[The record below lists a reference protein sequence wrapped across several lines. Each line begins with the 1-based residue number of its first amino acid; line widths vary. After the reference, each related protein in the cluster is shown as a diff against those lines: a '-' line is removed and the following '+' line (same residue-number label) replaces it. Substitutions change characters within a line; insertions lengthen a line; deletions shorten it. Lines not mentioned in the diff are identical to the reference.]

1 VDPAKDFQDAVVIKS
16 FGLLLLIAFVSQED
30 DLQQGNTAHVRAYP
44 DCDQLVTKASSL
56 AGAGRYVEALAIY
69 EEAMEKHPDS
79 VVPLDKTRAIGV
91 REYVL
96 NRIAAWPEE
105 GQAACRRRTDPPA
118 DHRFQGAKRSRDVD
132 ALELL
137 IEQYPHSSVVDDA
150 LGLIGNLHL
159 DAGENERAAAALS
172 RLQARAGTVD
182 HAVVMARLGLAW
194 ARSGRRKLVE
204 ELAKRDHSGATI
216 LVGGKEALLSDHLK
230 GLAAGMNEESAA
242 APPLALPAWEMLGGD
257 PSGSRLAESGVKPTK
272 LAWSDTIGLPRLDGD
287 EAIFRG
293 RARISTAE
301 YRPLFPV
308 VSDGVLYV
316 HNGITLSAYNLF
328 ARTADRLWQFRVPP
342 PAGEVMFD
350 DRAIFAPAVHDGRVF
365 ANLITAVGGAE
376 DQLGFVRVKF
386 PFSRRALFAFDA
398 ATGKLLWNV
407 GGKLHG
413 DTLGEIATFSTGPT
427 AEDGRLYIGA
437 TRQKISTDLFEHY
450 VLCIDAATGRI
461 LWATFTASGGTEINL
476 FGNSTR
482 ECLGTPVAV
491 TEDSVFVSTN
501 HGVIAA
507 LEKKTGRIRWTWRY
521 RQLPVMPTR
530 NVNVTKN
537 PLGWVNSPPVAARG
551 IVVVTPTDSPYLY
564 GLNARTGL
572 LVWERLRGR
581 DVRVI
586 YGVKDATLVLGGERL
601 EFCDIRTG
609 RPTDATASPEIG
621 ATGRGVVAEDGIYVP
636 CRDMLRKVGWDGR
649 WIETASR
656 RLTGGIGDGGNLVV
670 VDGALVVA
678 TQEAIQVY
686 FDRRDQEKEIL
697 EALERDPDNPALLYR
712 GAIRYL
718 QSGATDPA
726 ATLLARAVGIMAKS
740 SRPENERLYHAACK
754 RLFSV
759 TMEGGRA
766 ELQAGRLAEAGR
778 RFAEARSCA
787 VDAPSRIEAAL
798 ACARVHLMGKEDA
811 LAVNE
816 YQSLL
821 LEEEADFDL
830 ARHAIAAILTTVGRV
845 LYAAH
850 EGRAAAL
857 LNVATTAEEL
867 FKVFRLY
874 PNSRA
879 AEAALYK
886 RAMAPGREDDEI
898 AALRLFLREFSES
911 NLAPEATASLVRRL
925 EKKGHHAS
933 AGTLLRRM
941 ARMFPDGEVT
951 DDGRKVKARD
961 FAERRLA
968 TEVHGRPLEA
978 EPLSRLAPPV
988 RKFFEFTEKEDY
1000 SEGAPLRAEGVPPVG
1015 TADLI
1020 LMQYAKHGA
1029 AAVKAI
1035 DSRTGKE
1042 VWQHKLGSMV
1052 RFASFLEEAL
1062 LIADDTSLV
1071 RLDPRDGKVEWRYA
1085 SKTTM
1090 RGFALAG
1097 TLLFFFADEPRDRS
1111 PQVLALDT
1119 LSGTPTWKQELE
1131 GGICPQIHPI
1141 GESIVFITIHP
1152 NRIHLFEA
1160 ETGKRLLE
1168 DGGFSAGISFKL
1180 IHATT
1185 GLLVLQAEGR
1195 FLEGYDLPSGLLRW
1209 RVPLRVSTR
1218 AVKVASDRLLFLGTR
1233 PVPVGDEERLFL
1245 MVLDLPTGK
1254 ILRHQESPPV
1264 GDGRFLLLDGDQAV
1278 IVSREPDN
1286 SIGVRA
1292 VALSDFSVRW
1302 TTALG
1307 EKGSTP
1313 LLPFLSRDHIVV
1325 GRFEENANGRYAYGA
1340 ALLDKTGRVAQD
1352 IRSEF
1357 EFERP
1362 PDYEVVD
1369 DRLFFSEGKR
1379 VDVYR

>member
-1 VDPAKDFQDAVVIKS
+1 
-16 FGLLLLIAFVSQED
+16 LLLIIAFVSQED
-30 DLQQGNTAHVRAYP
+30 DSQQGNTAHVKAYP
-44 DCDQLVTKASSL
+44 ECDQLVARASSL
-56 AGAGRYVEALAIY
+56 AEAGRYVEALAIY
-69 EEAMEKHPDS
+69 EDALEKHPDS
-79 VVPLDKTRAIGV
+79 VVPLDKTRAIGM

-96 NRIAAWPEE
+96 GRIAAWPEE

-118 DHRFQGAKRSRDVD
+118 NHCFQGAKRSRDID

-137 IEQYPHSSVVDDA
+137 IEQYPYSSVVDDA

-172 RLQARAGTVD
+172 RLQFPVA
-182 HAVVMARLGLAW
+182 MARLGLAW
-194 ARSGRRKLVE
+194 ARSGRKKLVA
-204 ELAKRDHSGATI
+204 ELARRAKQEHPGATI
-216 LVGGKEALLSDHLK
+216 RVGEKEALLSDHLER
-230 GLAAGMNEESAA
+230 LAAGMDEERSA

-272 LAWSDTIGLPRLDGD
+272 PAWSDTIGLPRLDGD
-287 EAIFRG
+287 EATFLQRG
-293 RARISTAE
+293 RALLPTAE
-301 YRPLFPV
+301 YRPLFPF

-316 HNGITLSAYNLF
+316 HNGIALSAYNLF

-350 DRAIFAPAVHDGRVF
+350 DRTIFAPAVHDGRVF

-413 DTLGEIATFSTGPT
+413 DTLEEIATFPTGPT
-427 AEDGRLYIGA
+427 TEDGRLYIGA
-437 TRQKISTDLFEHY
+437 IKQKRSTDLFEHY
-450 VLCIDAATGRI
+450 VLCIDAATGKI
-461 LWATFTASGGTEINL
+461 LWSTFTASGGTEINL

-482 ECLGTPVAV
+482 EAMGSPVAV

-507 LEKKTGRIRWTWRY
+507 LEKKTGRLRWTWRY
-521 RQLPVMPTR
+521 LQLPVRPTR
-530 NVNVTKN
+530 NVHVTKN

-551 IVVVTPTDSPYLY
+551 IVVVTPTDSPCLY
-564 GLNARTGL
+564 ALNARTGL

-609 RPTDATASPEIG
+609 RPTDATASPDIG

-656 RLTGGIGDGGNLVV
+656 RWTGGIGDGGNLVV

-678 TQEAIQVY
+678 TQETIQVY
-686 FDRRDQEKEIL
+686 FDRRDQEKEIR

-740 SRPENERLYHAACK
+740 SRPENERFTHAVRK
-754 RLFSV
+754 RLFAV

-766 ELQAGRLAEAGR
+766 ELQARRLAEAGR
-778 RFAEARSCA
+778 RFAAARSCA
-787 VDAPSRIEAAL
+787 VDAPSRIEASL

-816 YQSLL
+816 YQRLL
-821 LEEEADFDL
+821 LEEEVDFDL
-830 ARHAIAAILTTVGRV
+830 ARNAIAAILTTVGRAS
-845 LYAAH
+845 YAAH
-850 EGRAAAL
+850 EGRAAVL
-857 LNVATTAEEL
+857 LNGATTAEEL
-867 FKVFRLY
+867 FKLFRLY

-886 RAMAPGREDDEI
+886 RTTAPGRGDDEI

-911 NLAPEATASLVRRL
+911 TLAPEATAALVRGL

-933 AGTLLRRM
+933 ARALLRRM

-968 TEVHGRPLEA
+968 TEVHAGPPEIA
-978 EPLSRLAPPV
+978 PLSRLAPPV

-1000 SEGAPLRAEGVPPVG
+1000 PEGAPLRAGGVPPVG

-1020 LMQYAKHGA
+1020 LMQYVKHGA

-1042 VWQHKLGSMV
+1042 VWQHKLGAIV

-1062 LIADDTSLV
+1062 LIADDTALV

-1085 SKTTM
+1085 SKTPM

-1097 TLLFFFADEPRDRS
+1097 TLLFFFADEPRDRA

-1119 LSGTPTWKQELE
+1119 LSGTPAWKQELE
-1131 GGICPQIHPI
+1131 GGVSSRVHPI
-1141 GESIVFITIHP
+1141 GESIVFITVHP

-1160 ETGKRLLE
+1160 ETGKRMLE
-1168 DGGFSAGISFKL
+1168 DGGFSAGLSFNL

-1185 GLLVLQAEGR
+1185 DLLVLQSEGR
-1195 FLEGYDLPSGLLRW
+1195 LLEGYDLPSGLLRW
-1209 RVPLRVSTR
+1209 RVTLERISTR
-1218 AVKVASDRLLFLGTR
+1218 AVEVASDRLLFLGTR
-1233 PVPVGDEERLFL
+1233 RAPVGGEERIFL
-1245 MVLDLPTGK
+1245 MAVELRTGK

-1286 SIGVRA
+1286 SISVRA

-1307 EKGSTP
+1307 GKGATL

-1340 ALLDKTGRVAQD
+1340 SLLDKTGRVAQD

-1362 PDYEVVD
+1362 PGYGVVD